1 MTTVTGNDYYPKEPK
16 GTKNQYNINGNG
28 KMGDDDKDAFLPPVK
43 LEPGL
48 DSLNRNPEEFDELD
62 PSEENAPPDRYRIV
76 FFIMLVHGIGIL
88 MPWNMLI
95 NAQAYFE
102 NYKLA
107 ENTTEVNN
115 LRSNFMFSIGIASQV
130 PNFIMSGVN
139 AFVQCGGQAS
149 PRRIAISIVIMTM
162 IFIGTVVLAML
173 DSSTWSVEFFYITMI
188 MAAVLNM
195 ATGVYQNSTF
205 GLAAILPMKYTNAIV
220 LGNNLSGVF
229 IAVINLVC
237 LALAPDPRT
246 QAIYYFVTAIV
257 ILLVA
262 FDAYFLLPVTNFY
275 KYYKDMV
282 ARKQKHHH
290 NTSRTCSQTCGM
302 YLMVFKKIWVQA
314 VSVWFTFFVTLAIFP
329 GVWANIKRIDFP
341 LEDQYWAP
349 IFCFLSFNLFAFLG
363 NLTSEFIRVPGH
375 RWVWIPVAIRGLLIP
390 FFLMCNFKPEERIFD
405 VLIENDYIYI
415 VGGVVLG
422 FTSGYFSSLCM
433 MYGPKLVDQQYA
445 GTAGMIMAFF
455 LVLGI
460 GTGVNFSLVLGL
472 LTTRPVA

>member
-220 LGNNLSGVF
+220 LGN
-229 IAVINLVC
+229 
-237 LALAPDPRT
+237 
-246 QAIYYFVTAIV
+246 
-257 ILLVA
+257 
-262 FDAYFLLPVTNFY
+262 
-275 KYYKDMV
+275 
-282 ARKQKHHH
+282 
-290 NTSRTCSQTCGM
+290 
-302 YLMVFKKIWVQA
+302 IWVQA
-314 VSVWFTFFVTLAIFP
+314 VSVWFVFFVTLAIFP

>member
-1 MTTVTGNDYYPKEPK
+1 MTTVTGNDYYPAEPGK
-16 GTKNQYNINGNG
+16 SKNHYNINSNG
-28 KMGDDDKDAFLPPVK
+28 KTGDEDRDAFLPPVK
-43 LEPGL
+43 VEPGL
-48 DSLNRNPEEFDELD
+48 DSLNRNPEEMELETED
-62 PSEENAPPDRYRIV
+62 NAPPDRYRLV
-76 FFIMLVHGIGIL
+76 FFIMLIHGIGIL

-107 ENTTEVNN
+107 ANTTEVNH
-115 LRSNFMFSIGIASQV
+115 LRSNFMFSIGVASQV

-139 AFVQCGGQAS
+139 TFCQCGGQAS
-149 PRRIAISIVIMTM
+149 PRRIVISIIIMTA
-162 IFIGTVVLAML
+162 IFVGTVVLAMV
-173 DSSTWSVEFFYITMI
+173 DSSSWSVEFFYITMI

-229 IAVINLVC
+229 IAVVNLIC
-237 LALAPDPRT
+237 LALAPNPRT

-262 FDAYFLLPVTNFY
+262 FDAYFLLPVTR
-275 KYYKDMV
+275 YYKHFRLMV
-282 ARKQKHHH
+282 SRKQKHQRVA
-290 NTSRTCSQTCGM
+290 SRTCSETCSM

-314 VSVWFTFFVTLAIFP
+314 VSVWFVFFVTLAIFP
-329 GVWANIKRIDFP
+329 GIWANVKRIDFP
-341 LEDQYWAP
+341 ISDNFWAP

-363 NLTSEFIRVPGH
+363 NLASEFVRVPSQK
-375 RWVWIPVAIRGLLIP
+375 WVWIPVAIRGLLVP
-390 FFLMCNFKPEERIFD
+390 FFLMCNFKPESRTFPVI
-405 VLIENDYIYI
+405 IENDYIFI
-415 VGGVVLG
+415 VGGVLVG

-433 MYGPKLVDQQYA
+433 MYGPKLVEQQYA

-460 GTGVNFSLVLGL
+460 GTGVNFSLVLGIIFS
-472 LTTRPVA
+472 TS